1 MLLVYL
7 NIGFLKFLL
16 QEWFR
21 ETYSKLML
29 YMYVRLEEALQ
40 NEAVGMNFSVDSQYQ
55 FQATSKVR
63 WM

>member
-1 MLLVYL
+1 MLVYL

-29 YMYVRLEEALQ
+29 YMYVPLEEALQ
-40 NEAVGMNFSVDSQYQ
+40 NEAVGINFSVDSQYQ

>member
-29 YMYVRLEEALQ
+29 YMYVPLEEALQ